1 MPQELSV
8 PSQSHDA
15 GMGSGGWGGGRYVT
29 LGREVSQPIF
39 PLLRAKF
46 VRSPIQ
52 KHKVC
57 ATEVAQPLKGLP

>member
-1 MPQELSV
+1 MCVGVGGGMSQELSV

-46 VRSPIQ
+46 V
-52 KHKVC
+52 
-57 ATEVAQPLKGLP
+57 